1 MIYLLCAI
9 CSSAAVSAVLRIGES
24 RTKGMYG
31 RFAMNYFAAAV
42 LAFLAMPSKQ
52 FPLDGSGI
60 YALELGCVQG
70 VLYLLSLFTLQSN
83 IRKNSVILSGT
94 FARLGLTIPM
104 LFAIVGFGELPGI
117 LQGIGFVLAIAAIL
131 IIQTKESQ
139 TVAQSRSGLIVLL
152 VISGLTDSM
161 AKVFEETGS
170 RDLDAQFLLITFIVA
185 FVLSIVMMLYHR
197 EHLGVREIL
206 YGCLVGIPNY
216 GSVFFLLKAL
226 TVLPAVLVYPTYSAG
241 TILVISLIGVVAFG
255 ERPAKRQ
262 WCGLAVIL
270 VALVLL
276 NL

>member
-1 MIYLLCAI
+1 
-9 CSSAAVSAVLRIGES
+9 
-24 RTKGMYG
+24 
-31 RFAMNYFAAAV
+31 
-42 LAFLAMPSKQ
+42 
-52 FPLDGSGI
+52 
-60 YALELGCVQG
+60 
-70 VLYLLSLFTLQSN
+70 
-83 IRKNSVILSGT
+83 
-94 FARLGLTIPM
+94 
-104 LFAIVGFGELPGI
+104 
-117 LQGIGFVLAIAAIL
+117 
-131 IIQTKESQ
+131 
-139 TVAQSRSGLIVLL
+139 
-152 VISGLTDSM
+152 M